1 MEQQTKSKIGG
12 GGGVPS
18 LKLGGLEE
26 SKSKPKMGF
35 GLDLSKAK
43 QINEEHL
50 AN

>member
-1 MEQQTKSKIGG
+1 MGG
-12 GGGVPS
+12 IPS
-18 LKLGGLEE
+18 LKLGGIGDDNKGGLGIGGM
-26 SKSKPKMGF
+26 KPKMGF

>member
-1 MEQQTKSKIGG
+1 MGG
-12 GGGVPS
+12 IPS
-18 LKLGGLEE
+18 LKLGNLEGD
-26 SKSKPKMGF
+26 SKGKPKMGF

>member
-1 MEQQTKSKIGG
+1 MGG
-12 GGGVPS
+12 IPS
-18 LKLGGLEE
+18 LKLGNLDENKVAG
-26 SKSKPKMGF
+26 SKPKMGF

>member
-1 MEQQTKSKIGG
+1 MGG
-12 GGGVPS
+12 IPS
-18 LKLGGLEE
+18 LKLGSLEDN
-26 SKSKPKMGF
+26 KGGNKPKMGF